1 MDWGVRESIEKH
13 LGAAFS
19 AGATLLA
26 ATIAISGVLRSI
38 EHQRLSSEHTR
49 NRSLAAAKSTL
60 SLALVQL
67 SDICLN
73 GIRNS
78 LGISSAG
85 RTPDELVA
93 EIQSSPELLLT
104 LKQCIEFADNASGDR
119 LANLVRHYQVYRSR
133 HIHALA
139 QERPEHPER
148 VSSAADWAVLF
159 RLVEDCFDYA
169 HGDAMDIPQA
179 MTNRNLTGVFSMR
192 LFISRGRYPGL
203 EVEIERRHRHDSLE
217 LF

>member
-1 MDWGVRESIEKH
+1 MLKSHLNNIALGALLGTELTLIFACSMDWGMRASIEKH

-19 AGATLLA
+19 ASATLLA

-38 EHQRLSSEHTR
+38 EHQRLSSEYARH
-49 NRSLAAAKSTL
+49 RSLAAAKSTL

-78 LGISSAG
+78 LGINSEG
-85 RTPDELVA
+85 RTPDELLA
-93 EIQSSPELLLT
+93 GIQSSPEVLLT

-133 HIHALA
+133 HIGAMA
-139 QERPEHPER
+139 RDRPEHPER
-148 VSSAADWAVLF
+148 VESAADWAVLF
-159 RLVEDCFDYA
+159 RLVDDCF
-169 HGDAMDIPQA
+169 
-179 MTNRNLTGVFSMR
+179 
-192 LFISRGRYPGL
+192 
-203 EVEIERRHRHDSLE
+203 E
-217 LF
+217 